1 MKHVNRNGGMW
12 RQPWLGRGGLGVVVL
27 VCSVWLYSQAG
38 RADDAKPAG
47 IAPGAFTV
55 KSITRETDYTIGDIA
70 RQTVHVR
77 VPAGYVLDPASLPQ
91 VMPNEAI
98 ELRQVRWT
106 EHALPDGQHYTFRLD
121 WQIFVA
127 AEAVKS
133 MPLKPLHLVFKRD
146 GQTLQVPVPADK
158 VLVSSLLPPKM
169 DDAHVA
175 LYPDAPL
182 PRWSLLTTLQGVVV
196 CVVLF
201 SLSLLYLSWYAGWL
215 TLPQERRMPFR
226 QAWREIRRLP
236 DQPVHV
242 PQAMRLLS
250 RAMDQFA
257 GQTITIENLPAL
269 LQQQPRLAAHAV
281 ALQGFYQDVQHT
293 FFAGQ
298 APRHA
303 MAELRQLVRQLSQLE
318 VS

>member
-1 MKHVNRNGGMW
+1 MKHLNRNGVIR
-12 RQPWLGRGGLGVVVL
+12 RQQWLGKGRLAAIVL
-27 VCSVWLYSQAG
+27 VCSACFSTQAG
-38 RADDAKPAG
+38 WAAESTAAAEVP
-47 IAPGAFTV
+47 FTV
-55 KSITRETDYTIGDIA
+55 HSMTRETDYTIGDIA

-77 VPAGYVLDPASLPQ
+77 VPSGYVLDPASLPQ
-91 VMPNEAI
+91 VMHNEAI
-98 ELRQVRWT
+98 ELRQVHWAERT
-106 EHALPDGQHYTFRLD
+106 LPDGHHYTLRLD

-146 GQTLQVPVPADK
+146 GQTLNVPVPADK

-169 DDAHVA
+169 DEAHVA

-182 PRWSLLTTLQGVVV
+182 PRWSLLATLQGVVV

-201 SLSLLYLSWYAGWL
+201 ALSLLYLSWYAGWL

-236 DQPVHV
+236 DKQAHV

-257 GQTITIENLPAL
+257 GQTITIENLPVFL
-269 LQQQPRLAAHAV
+269 HQQPRLAEHAV
-281 ALQGFYQDVQHT
+281 ALQAFYQDLQQT

-298 APRHA
+298 VPRHG
-303 MAELRQLVRQLSQLE
+303 MAALRQLGRQLSQLE